1 MQSAKIQRLPK
12 TEKPEVSLHHH
23 AKYNIFEKVFQQGL
37 CSLKIMW
44 QKNDR
49 NVFTE
54 ANVIK
59 GISLN

>member
-1 MQSAKIQRLPK
+1 MQKYKGFLKLKSQKL
-12 TEKPEVSLHHH
+12 SLHHCH
-23 AKYNIFEKVFQQGL
+23 AKHNIFEKPFQQGL

-44 QKNDR
+44 QKKDR

-59 GISLN
+59 EISLT